1 MFAERAAVLTIAFG
15 LTATPAVAAPALS
28 AAEATNPVVYD
39 AAVAAT
45 AGARLARVRL
55 ALAERPGDAFLRAEE
70 LRVLYFLA
78 IEDEVWLPEAE
89 AAARAF
95 GDGAGSD
102 AARAVSAEA
111 YLGALE
117 TLRAKHAFWPQR
129 KLRHLD
135 DGLAILGAAIDR
147 DPTHVEARYLRLMS
161 CYWLPGLLG
170 KRALVREDFA
180 ALARLL
186 PNGPGD
192 LPTDLWA
199 NTVRF
204 VLEHAPDL
212 EPQAVDR
219 LQEALARWSKERAS

>member
-1 MFAERAAVLTIAFG
+1 MFAERVAIVTMVLG
-15 LTATPAVAAPALS
+15 LTVTPVGAAPTLS
-28 AAEATNPVVYD
+28 AADATNPVAYD
-39 AAVAAT
+39 AAVEAT

-55 ALAERPGDAFLRAEE
+55 ALTERPADAFLRAEE

-78 IEDEVWLPEAE
+78 IEDDAWLPEAE

-95 GDGAGSD
+95 GDGAGRD

-117 TLRAKHAFWPQR
+117 TLRAKHAFWPPR

-135 DGLAILGAAIDR
+135 DGLAVLGAAIER
-147 DPTHVEARYLRLMS
+147 DPAHVEARYLRLMT

-170 KRALVREDFA
+170 KSGLVREDFA

-204 VLEHAPDL
+204 VVERAPDL
-212 EPQAVDR
+212 DPATVDR
-219 LQEALARWSKERAS
+219 LQSALVRWPEERAS

>member
-1 MFAERAAVLTIAFG
+1 MFAERVAIVTMVLG
-15 LTATPAVAAPALS
+15 LTVTPVGAAPTLS
-28 AAEATNPVVYD
+28 AADATNPVVYD
-39 AAVAAT
+39 AAVEAT

-55 ALAERPGDAFLRAEE
+55 ALTERPADAFLRAEE

-78 IEDEVWLPEAE
+78 IEDDAWLPEAE

-95 GDGAGSD
+95 GDGAGRD

-117 TLRAKHAFWPQR
+117 TLRAKHAFWPPR

-135 DGLAILGAAIDR
+135 DGLAVLGAAIER
-147 DPTHVEARYLRLMS
+147 DPAHVEARYLRLMT

-170 KRALVREDFA
+170 KSGLVREDFA

-204 VLEHAPDL
+204 VVERAPDL
-212 EPQAVDR
+212 DPATVDR
-219 LQEALARWSKERAS
+219 LQSALVRWPEERAS